1 LINCKETAIPL
12 RTMPAM
18 SAVPV
23 VTRHAAAVM
32 TAGTVT
38 VVLADQQP
46 HAWAP
51 LSTVDEIEVVAA
63 ADNGSEAVRAVLR
76 YRPDVL
82 VLDPQIAGDDNGA
95 ATIRDVVETAPQ
107 TAVLVVTA
115 VDDDTAVRTAFRAGA
130 RGYLVKG
137 ERASFAPAILGIAAG
152 EVILGRGI
160 AGRITRLL
168 SSPAGVATLTAREHE
183 IVDLLRTG
191 MSNAAIGREL
201 YLAPKT
207 VSNNLSSIYAKLQVA
222 GRAEAIALLAAE

>member
-1 LINCKETAIPL
+1 
-12 RTMPAM
+12 MPAM

-23 VTRHAAAVM
+23 VTRHAPAAVV
-32 TAGTVT
+32 TAAAVT
-38 VVLADQQP
+38 VVLADRQP

-63 ADNGSEAVRAVLR
+63 AGSGREAVSAVFR
-76 YRPDVL
+76 HRPDVL
-82 VLDPQIAGDDNGA
+82 VLDPQVAGDDNGA
-95 ATIRDVVETAPQ
+95 ATIRDVVQAAPE

-115 VDDDTAVRTAFRAGA
+115 VDDDIAVRTAFRAGA
-130 RGYLVKG
+130 RGYLVKT
-137 ERASFAPAILGIAAG
+137 ERASLAPAILGVAAG
-152 EVILGRGI
+152 EVILGRSI
-160 AGRITRLL
+160 ACRITSLL
-168 SSPAGVATLTAREHE
+168 SVPVGVATLTAREHE

-222 GRAEAIALLAAE
+222 GRAEAIARLAAE

>member
-1 LINCKETAIPL
+1 
-12 RTMPAM
+12 M

-23 VTRHAAAVM
+23 ATRHAAASVV
-32 TAGTVT
+32 TGAAVT

-82 VLDPQIAGDDNGA
+82 VLDPQVAGHDNGA
-95 ATIRDVVETAPQ
+95 ATIRDVVDAAPE
-107 TAVLVVTA
+107 TAVLVVSA

-160 AGRITRLL
+160 ACRITRLL
-168 SSPAGVATLTAREHE
+168 SSPVDVATLTARELE

-222 GRAEAIALLAAE
+222 GRAEAIAVLAAE

>member
-1 LINCKETAIPL
+1 
-12 RTMPAM
+12 M

-23 VTRHAAAVM
+23 ATRHAARVAPV
-32 TAGTVT
+32 TGVT
-38 VVLADQQP
+38 VVLADRRP

-63 ADNGSEAVRAVLR
+63 AGSGSDAVDAVLR

-82 VLDPQIAGDDNGA
+82 VLDPQVAGA
-95 ATIRDVVETAPQ
+95 ETIREVLEAAPA
-107 TAVLVVTA
+107 TAVLVVTT
-115 VDDDTAVRTAFRAGA
+115 VDDDIAVRAAFRAGA

-137 ERASFAPAILGIAAG
+137 ERASFAPAILGVAAG
-152 EVILGRGI
+152 EVILGRSI
-160 AGRITRLL
+160 ACRITSLL
-168 SSPAGVATLTAREHE
+168 SSPVGTAALTTREHE

-191 MSNAAIGREL
+191 LSNAAIGREL

-222 GRAEAIALLAAE
+222 GRAEAIALLANG